1 MASIESLTR
10 ADGSPSYKVRWYANG
25 RRGVRTFSEET
36 DHKKAKADAIA
47 YKALIERNETNPE
60 RADRLFSEAKQKG
73 PTLAEVMA
81 LHIRQLTNV
90 GPGQLARYT
99 KSIPAH
105 FHDIGQIRVANLTQ
119 ADVKAWVQR
128 MEAAGHKPKT
138 VSNHKG
144 FLAAA
149 LNTAVSRQLI
159 AHNPSKGVKVST
171 GMDHE
176 EKVHYITGEQW
187 KLIMENMS
195 PHYVP
200 FFQFLL
206 ASGCRFGEATALTPA
221 DFDTV
226 SDPARVRITKAWK
239 EDGKGSHVLG
249 PPKTRKG
256 VRTVSLPAATV
267 GLLEANLARPSDA
280 LVFTTTRGDRILSSL
295 AHKVWGPACAKAGIP
310 VKDRPRLHDL
320 RHSHASLM
328 LRGGMDMYALSRRL
342 GHASIQMSIDL
353 YSDLMPD
360 AHFEGAQV
368 ATRALEAF

>member
-10 ADGSPSYKVRWYANG
+10 ADGSPSYKVRWYAQG
-25 RRGVRTFSEET
+25 RRGVRTFR
-36 DHKKAKADAIA
+36 DKAEAVA
-47 YKALIERNETNPE
+47 YRALLERNETNPE
-60 RADRLFSEAKQKG
+60 RADRLYAEARDTG
-73 PTLAEVMA
+73 PTLTEA
-81 LHIRQLTNV
+81 LHQHIAQLTNV
-90 GPGQLARYT
+90 GPGQIARYK
-99 KSIPAH
+99 KSIPMH
-105 FHDIGQIRVANLTQ
+105 FADIGQIRVANLTQ

-187 KLIMENMS
+187 KNIMENMA

-221 DFDTV
+221 DFDLTGKTALV
-226 SDPARVRITKAWK
+226 RVTKAWK
-239 EDGKGSHVLG
+239 EDGKGSHVEG

-256 VRTVSLPAATV
+256 RRTVSIPATTID
-267 GLLEANLARPSDA
+267 LLGDRLAVDEKH
-280 LVFTTTRGDRILSSL
+280 LVFTTTQGNRILSSL
-295 AHKVWGPACAKAGIP
+295 AHKVWGPACLKAGIDP
-310 VKDRPRLHDL
+310 KDRPRIHDIRHTSASILL
-320 RHSHASLM
+320 RQ
-328 LRGGMDMYALSRRL
+328 GMDMYALSRRL

>member
-1 MASIESLTR
+1 MASIESLSR
-10 ADGSPSYKVRWYANG
+10 ADGSPSYKVRWYAAG
-25 RRGVRTFSEET
+25 KRGTKTFG
-36 DHKKAKADAIA
+36 DKAEAVA
-47 YKALIERNETNPE
+47 YKTLLERNELNEERTN
-60 RADRLFSEAKQKG
+60 RLYTEAKHEG
-73 PTLAEVMA
+73 PTLTEVM
-81 LHIRQLTNV
+81 HIHLGQLTNV
-90 GPGQLARYT
+90 GPGQLARYE

-105 FHDIGQIRVANLTQ
+105 FGDIGQIRVANLTQ
-119 ADVKAWVQR
+119 ADIKAWVQR
-128 MEAAGHKPKT
+128 MEGAGYTPKT

-171 GMDHE
+171 GMNHE

-187 KLIMENMS
+187 KLIMENMN

-206 ASGCRFGEATALTPA
+206 ASGCRFGEATALTPG
-221 DFDTV
+221 DFDLSGKTALV
-226 SDPARVRITKAWK
+226 RVTKAWK
-239 EDGKGSHVLG
+239 EDGKGGHVLG

-256 VRTVSLPAATV
+256 RRTVSVPWSTV
-267 GLLEANLARPSDA
+267 GLLEDA
-280 LVFTTTRGDRILSSL
+280 LTRNKDALMFTTTRGDRILSSL
-295 AHKVWGPACAKAGIP
+295 AHKVWGPACAKAGIAL
-310 VKDRPRLHDL
+310 KDRPRIHSI
-320 RHSHASLM
+320 RHTSAALLLNS
-328 LRGGMDMYALSRRL
+328 GMDMYALSRRL

>member
-10 ADGSPSYKVRWYANG
+10 ADGSPSYKVRWYTNG
-25 RRGVRTFSEET
+25 RRGVRTFR
-36 DHKKAKADAIA
+36 DKAEAVA
-47 YKALIERNETNPE
+47 YRALLERNELNQE
-60 RADRLFSEAKQKG
+60 RTERLYAEARDSG

-90 GPGQLARYT
+90 GPGQLARYE

-105 FHDIGQIRVANLTQ
+105 FHDIGGIRVANLTQ
-119 ADVKAWVQR
+119 ADVKQWVQR
-128 MEAAGHKPKT
+128 MEASGHKPKT

-149 LNTAVSRQLI
+149 LNTAVSHQLI

-171 GMDHE
+171 GMNHE

-187 KLIMENMS
+187 KSIMENMA

-221 DFDTV
+221 DFDLSGRTALV
-226 SDPARVRITKAWK
+226 RVTKAWK

-256 VRTVSLPAATV
+256 RRTVSIPWQTV
-267 GLLEANLARPSDA
+267 GLLEDA
-280 LVFTTTRGDRILSSL
+280 LTRDKDALMFTTTRGDRILSSL
-295 AHKVWGPACAKAGIP
+295 AHKVWGPACARAGIA
-310 VKDRPRLHDL
+310 VKDRPRIHSI
-320 RHSHASLM
+320 RHSHAAIM
-328 LRGGMDMYALSRRL
+328 LNNGMDMYALSRRL